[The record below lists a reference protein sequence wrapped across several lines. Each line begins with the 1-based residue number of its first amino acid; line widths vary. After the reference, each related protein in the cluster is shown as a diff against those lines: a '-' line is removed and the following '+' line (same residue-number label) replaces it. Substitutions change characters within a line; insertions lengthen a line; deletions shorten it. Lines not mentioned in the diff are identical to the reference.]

1 MKTVIFSRW
10 IKDKSFI
17 NERSSLC
24 IGVFDGIHLGHK
36 EIFRECVKSSNYPVI
51 ITFDKNP
58 KMSIG
63 KQKKVKSLNT
73 REQRF
78 DFFEKIGFKL
88 QVIIDFSPEIR
99 KLSADEF
106 ISILYTKLNFKKL
119 IVGEDFRLGSN
130 KSQAG
135 PIDLEKIMNRY
146 QKDSK
151 VVIAKPVLSA
161 SGEII
166 SSSILREL
174 IIKGSL
180 DVVQSL
186 LGNSYQLDLGLTPS
200 QSFGG
205 ELLIKKDDLQQLVPK
220 EGVYEGYWD
229 EDNLETTIYINSEY
243 LKISP
248 ISESFKKNRFL
259 RITQRKG

>member
-1 MKTVIFSRW
+1 METVIFSKW
-10 IKDKSFI
+10 IKNKTVVT
-17 NERSSLC
+17 EGASLC
-24 IGVFDGIHLGHK
+24 IGVFDGVHLGHK
-36 EIFRECVKSSNYPVI
+36 AIFNECITGSDYPVI
-51 ITFDKNP
+51 MTFNKNP
-58 KMSIG
+58 KMSLG
-63 KQKKVKSLNT
+63 RQKKVKALNT

-78 DFFEKIGFKL
+78 DLFEKMGFKL

-99 KLSADEF
+99 NLSADEF
-106 ISILYTKLNFKKL
+106 ISLLYTKLNLKKL
-119 IVGEDFRLGSN
+119 IVGEDFKLGSH

-135 PIDLEKIMNRY
+135 PRELEKIMNRF

-151 VVIAKPVLSA
+151 VIIAKPVLSD

-174 IIKGSL
+174 IVKGSL

-205 ELLIKKDDLQQLVPK
+205 ELFIKKDDLQQLVPK

-229 EDNLETTIYINSEY
+229 EDNLETTIYIDSKY
-243 LKISP
+243 LKVSP
-248 ISESFKKNRFL
+248 ILASFKKNRFL
-259 RITQRKG
+259 RITQKKG